1 MHMLNIMVLLPFYLF
16 ALPSVS
22 NIRFLHMSLLEVD
35 GTLFTRRKNPPS
47 VNIIVSFY
55 FNPIYVDMFL
65 IGLSFHLSPLKMQCS
80 AVFFFF
86 FFFFCYRA
94 LLNLLPIFCFLMQVL
109 PSLREKHDEFMLR
122 ELVKRWANH
131 KVMVRW
137 LSRFFHYLDR
147 YFIARRSLPP
157 LNEVGLACFRN
168 QVCHG

>member
-1 MHMLNIMVLLPFYLF
+1 
-16 ALPSVS
+16 
-22 NIRFLHMSLLEVD
+22 
-35 GTLFTRRKNPPS
+35 
-47 VNIIVSFY
+47 
-55 FNPIYVDMFL
+55 MF
-65 IGLSFHLSPLKMQCS
+65 CC
-80 AVFFFF
+80 F

-168 QVCHG
+168 QVCHGWLPDSCAVLYSVCVLCLWWIFFSLPLLLEPLSQLKLHYILFANTTIPLQEDTS